1 MISTAAFLALAIQCA
16 PDVAPDTLTRIVK
29 TESGFNPW
37 AIGVVGKSLKRQPQT
52 KEEALAAV
60 KQLVKEN
67 ANFSIGL
74 AQINRQYFNADD
86 AEEIFSPCTNLKMSS
101 DLIKDC
107 YSRALK
113 SSANEQ
119 QALLKTFSCYYS
131 GNYTRGFVKENNGT
145 SYVDRVV
152 AVNTTG
158 IKANGIKVPA
168 LNDEGIPEQSPR
180 QERPT
185 YDAWDVLQQYPKYS
199 VPTQSNS
206 APTQGISEPSADTTQ
221 EEQTDVKS

>member
-1 MISTAAFLALAIQCA
+1 MISTATFLALAIQCA
-16 PDVAPDTLTRIVK
+16 PDVAPDTLSRIVK

-37 AIGVVGKSLKRQPQT
+37 AIGVVGKPLKRQPQN

-60 KQLVKEN
+60 KQLVKEK

-74 AQINRQYFNADD
+74 GQINRQYFDADNAE
-86 AEEIFSPCTNLKMSS
+86 AVFSPCTNLKMSS
-101 DLIKDC
+101 DLLKDC
-107 YSRALK
+107 YVRALK
-113 SSANEQ
+113 GSADEQ

-158 IKANGIKVPA
+158 IKVPA
-168 LNDEGIPEQSPR
+168 LNDNGIPDQSPR

-199 VPTQSNS
+199 APTQSNS